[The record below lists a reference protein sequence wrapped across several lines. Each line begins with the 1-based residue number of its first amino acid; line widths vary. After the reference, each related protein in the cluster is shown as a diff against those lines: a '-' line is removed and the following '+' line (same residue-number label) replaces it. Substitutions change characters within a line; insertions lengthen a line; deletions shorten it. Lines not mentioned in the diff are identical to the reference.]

1 MIRHFNRYELK
12 YTVHASTYRAL
23 VRDLVNFMVPDAH
36 GDGDG
41 FYRVTSL
48 YYDSPD
54 LSAYWSKLDGLKYR
68 RKLRLRIY
76 PGADIRQVQRGFVEI
91 KQRTNR
97 TVQKRRL
104 VLPLADAERLC
115 AGQEISS
122 ELDAADVVTASEVNY
137 LVRAQHLRPRAI
149 VSYRR
154 RAYVGSRFESGMR
167 LTFDMQLQGRVH
179 ALEVAEVA
187 RNRYVAPP
195 DWLIMEVKVNDRIPA
210 WMVAMLAKH
219 ECQLTRV
226 SKYCTVVS
234 HGLRRLQIARSH
246 KENLYG

>member
-12 YTVHASTYRAL
+12 YLVHASTYHAL
-23 VRDLVNFMVPDAH
+23 AKDLLNFMVPDSH
-36 GDGDG
+36 GDVDG
-41 FYRVTSL
+41 FYRIISL
-48 YYDSPD
+48 YYDSPN

-76 PGADIRQVQRGFVEI
+76 PGTNIRAVTRGFVEI

-104 VLPLADAERLC
+104 VLPLEAAARLC
-115 AGQEISS
+115 AGEEPDR
-122 ELDAADVVTASEVNY
+122 ELDATDTATASEVSY

-179 ALEVAEVA
+179 SLEVNQVA
-187 RNRYVAPP
+187 RNRYVLPP

-210 WMVAMLAKH
+210 WMVAMLGKH
-219 ECQLTRV
+219 ECQLQRV
-226 SKYCTVVS
+226 SKYCAVVT
-234 HGLRRLQIARSH
+234 HGLRRLQIAQSH
-246 KENLYG
+246 KENVYG